1 MLVRIHNAT
10 PNEFS
15 TPFTFSRRWGK
26 IQSIMVDAR
35 PLAALPPSGFSRGCG
50 KVHSMMADRCRPFL
64 LFGFPETV
72 YFPAVFHL
80 IAATFSVIKKNTDNT
95 KWLTVFID

>member
-10 PNEFS
+10 PKEFS
-15 TPFTFSRRWGK
+15 TPFTFSRGWGK
-26 IQSIMVDAR
+26 IQSIMADAR
-35 PLAALPPSGFSRGCG
+35 PLAALPPSGFSRGWG
-50 KVHSMMADRCRPFL
+50 KVYSMMADRCRPFL

-80 IAATFSVIKKNTDNT
+80 IAATFSVIKNNTDNT